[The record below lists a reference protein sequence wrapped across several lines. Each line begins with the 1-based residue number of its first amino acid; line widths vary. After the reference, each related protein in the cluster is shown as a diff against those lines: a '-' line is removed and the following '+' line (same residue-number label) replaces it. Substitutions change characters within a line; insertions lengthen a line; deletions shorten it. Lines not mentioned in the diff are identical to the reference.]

1 MRRPQTAD
9 KPRRFSA
16 GFCFED
22 GGAEGV
28 QRYSGQYGPGSQG
41 ESDLLDVLCGGGEQA
56 LAGDGEEASKAGVA
70 VAVELLGVGER
81 TFDGLLAALVDTL
94 APRGEPMSIGTL
106 AGAGPNMAND

>member
-1 MRRPQTAD
+1 M
-9 KPRRFSA
+9 
-16 GFCFED
+16 
-22 GGAEGV
+22 

-41 ESDLLDVLCGGGEQA
+41 EIDLLDVLCGGGEQA

-81 TFDGLLAALVDTL
+81 SFDGLLAALVDTL
-94 APRGEPMSIGTL
+94 APRGEPMIIGTL